1 MSIKLQ
7 YLLTNIQYILF
18 FLPFFQWI
26 AMTMSDG
33 NFAKKLSPIMEDFE
47 EEKLKRWESDESTNV
62 CEEFISRVIWAI
74 SIIFIVVTFPF
85 SLCVSIRMV
94 QVRNLNVIIFYLL
107 PIHILL
113 FGVFYELN
121 EWKKTIQ
128 NSTFLVI
135 MWFYSNEMEKS
146 PRYDTMTLTFPYNL
160 EKKFFYR
167 GLYLE

>member
-1 MSIKLQ
+1 MMNIIFHKFLKLTKNIFIYVIIYQYVPIQIKITHFVVMSIKLQ
-7 YLLTNIQYILF
+7 YLLTNILYILF
-18 FLPFFQWI
+18 FYLFFQWI

-94 QVRNLNVIIFYLL
+94 QVRNLKVIIYYLY
-107 PIHILL
+107 I
-113 FGVFYELN
+113 
-121 EWKKTIQ
+121 
-128 NSTFLVI
+128 
-135 MWFYSNEMEKS
+135 
-146 PRYDTMTLTFPYNL
+146 
-160 EKKFFYR
+160 
-167 GLYLE
+167 

>member
-1 MSIKLQ
+1 
-7 YLLTNIQYILF
+7 
-18 FLPFFQWI
+18 
-26 AMTMSDG
+26 MTMSDG

-107 PIHILL
+107 P
-113 FGVFYELN
+113 
-121 EWKKTIQ
+121 
-128 NSTFLVI
+128 
-135 MWFYSNEMEKS
+135 
-146 PRYDTMTLTFPYNL
+146 RYDSMTLTFPYNL

>member
-1 MSIKLQ
+1 
-7 YLLTNIQYILF
+7 
-18 FLPFFQWI
+18 
-26 AMTMSDG
+26 MTMSDG

-107 PIHILL
+107 PIHIYCFFKDL
-113 FGVFYELN
+113 FRAALDRWLDSHESKNFGFGRTRRPIRPIFSAILPILG
-121 EWKKTIQ
+121 KI
-128 NSTFLVI
+128 
-135 MWFYSNEMEKS
+135 
-146 PRYDTMTLTFPYNL
+146 
-160 EKKFFYR
+160 
-167 GLYLE
+167 